1 MDVTAAA
8 MSNQIDQI
16 VIFCFAVISIVGVL
30 MAFPL
35 LRLLEQSTKTL
46 GATENFI
53 NTLDR
58 ELGPTI
64 KEVDNVLVTVQEFR
78 AIAEKS
84 LTGVGTKVED
94 VTGSIGK
101 VADSAKHETSVWGTG
116 VMAGLRSY
124 FGGVSKEISSKENN

>member
-8 MSNQIDQI
+8 MSTHIDQI
-16 VIFCFAVISIVGVL
+16 VIFCFGILVVLLVL

-53 NTLDR
+53 NTLDK

-78 AIAEKS
+78 AIAEKG

-94 VTGSIGK
+94 VTGSITK
-101 VADSAKHETSVWGTG
+101 VADSAKTETSVWGVG
-116 VMAGLRSY
+116 VMAGLKAY
-124 FGGVSKEISSKENN
+124 FTPREEKSSAEKA